1 MLSRAGFVTVTF
13 AAKMSNPAVRP
24 PARVVRLADLEPL
37 HVAPLSPQAAAFSV
51 EVQSARPWPPPI
63 GSEAAE
69 DLMAQMRA
77 AYLAVTAEGEGSP
90 RHVPRLPRGEV
101 SKLPVLSHATASEY
115 ARIWIV
121 NLLLTVLTLGV
132 YLPWARVRTQ
142 RYFLRRTMVA
152 GNVLDYHA
160 PPARH
165 LPRYGLACGLA
176 AGVAGAWLG
185 SPIAGL
191 LALSMALVVAPLAV
205 HAHLTYRMA
214 HTSWA
219 GRRLNFE
226 GQFNAVYSALLM
238 PLLGIV
244 TAAWLTLA
252 ATTFHHPVW
261 WVALGFVTALWLL
274 GLPLFCGAYFHYR
287 QRRLSLGPLKLL
299 WKASHVAMLM
309 LWARTAVWS
318 VLASALVM
326 GLAAVALGAWL
337 RTQRAPRDSVLWGL
351 AAAVALCVL
360 VMVLPYVQARL
371 QNLVWNKTGNRS
383 LRFRSHLLVKD
394 YVILQMRHAAL
405 LILTLGLYWPWAVV
419 ASRRM
424 RTEALTVWARVDTEV
439 LKAHWPPFA
448 PAQPP
453 GQAPPGGASLPK
465 RRASA

>member
-1 MLSRAGFVTVTF
+1 
-13 AAKMSNPAVRP
+13 MSNPAVRP

-37 HVAPLSPQAAAFSV
+37 HVASLSPQAAAFSV
-51 EVQSARPWPPPI
+51 DVQSARPWPPPI

-77 AYLAVTAEGEGSP
+77 AYLAATAEGEGAASRP
-90 RHVPRLPRGEV
+90 VPRLPRGEV
-101 SKLPVLSHATASEY
+101 SKLPVVLNAKASEY
-115 ARIWIV
+115 ARIWIT
-121 NLLLTVLTLGV
+121 NLLLTVLTLGI

-152 GNVLDYHA
+152 GHVLDYHA

-176 AGVAGAWLG
+176 AGVVGAWLG
-185 SPIAGL
+185 SPLAGL
-191 LALSMALVVAPLAV
+191 LALSMALVVTPLAV
-205 HAHLTYRMA
+205 HTSLTYRMA

-219 GRRLNFE
+219 GRRLSFE

-261 WVALGFVTALWLL
+261 WAALGFVAALWLL

-287 QRRLSLGPLKLL
+287 QRRVSLGPLRLL

-318 VLASALVM
+318 VLVSALVM

-337 RTQRAPRDSVLWGL
+337 RAHGAPRPGVLWGL
-351 AAAVALCVL
+351 AAAVGVCVL

-383 LRFRSHLLVKD
+383 LRFRSSLPVKD
-394 YVILQMRHAAL
+394 YVILQVRHAAL
-405 LILTLGLYWPWAVV
+405 LVLTLGLYWPWAVV

-439 LKAHWPPFA
+439 LKAHWPPFSA
-448 PAQPP
+448 SEA
-453 GQAPPGGASLPK
+453 GQSSLHGASLPK
-465 RRASA
+465 RPASA